1 MPESEDESEDES
13 EGYLSAN
20 EGTNVAELSNTVDDL
35 VDADEG
41 TNVAELSKTVDD
53 LVAAVSRLQAVSV
66 TEKDHKAEVDK
77 LSKTVD
83 DLAATVSELKTLPA
97 AEKETEVDELS
108 KTVDELTVAVNK
120 LQAVSVEEK
129 GLFAQAKEKLLGAAT
144 DHTKHD
150 LNEAVNAQLV
160 TQLAKKLPPLV
171 FGEVQKF
178 AQSRI
183 DLRKEEDK
191 YRVKLALASTE
202 INETQLTAKTL
213 LDDIKGKGKKLE
225 EHVKT
230 LLDDIKGK
238 GKKLEEHVK
247 TIAIN
252 AKSIERKGE
261 KLEKHVKTITS
272 NTESIE
278 SLKKTITINTESI
291 ESLKKKLTDITRD
304 PTFIENGLKTLKNV
318 GALGLAAAAG
328 AGVVGIAGSVATVGT
343 AVGSAVATT
352 GGTVAAM
359 TSIGR
364 SVVNTMCEAVAGD
377 KSAVQHAENVV
388 VQQTHADA
396 VALDNLRARNDYL
409 TEAIR
414 EQQLFGQLEFAS
426 RANQPQA
433 LPTQPN
439 FTPRVPATRVPAT
452 RVPAT
457 RVSDTTNLRFNRG
470 AVSKPKRR
478 FDPNT
483 IFN

>member
-230 LLDDIKGK
+230 
-238 GKKLEEHVK
+238 
-247 TIAIN
+247 IAIN

-452 RVPAT
+452 RV
-457 RVSDTTNLRFNRG
+457 SDTTNLRFNRG